1 MKFST
6 YSFKQLLSGGLLCC
20 LILLAAY
27 IFQAF
32 FPGVYVDAFSSS
44 MHLLMWLTLFVGAQS
59 AYLHWQPTNLVY
71 LH

>member
-32 FPGVYVDAFSSS
+32 FPGMYVDAFSSFDVVDS
-44 MHLLMWLTLFVGAQS
+44 LCGGITVDIS
-59 AYLHWQPTNLVY
+59 
-71 LH
+71 